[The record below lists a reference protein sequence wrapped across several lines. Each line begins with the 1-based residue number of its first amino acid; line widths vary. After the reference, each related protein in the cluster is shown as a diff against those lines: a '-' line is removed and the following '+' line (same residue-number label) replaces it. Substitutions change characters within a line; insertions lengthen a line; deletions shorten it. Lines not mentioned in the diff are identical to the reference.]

1 MRTAQTGIF
10 GGARD
15 MLGEHMGK
23 NLSHHQVVQ
32 AVNQPRTS
40 NTPLVDIGKAVLSAT
55 GGHPRMVRDALSIAK
70 FTLPVSPFHRRQI
83 ARTGVDNQLKHSVS
97 QVSKKSA

>member
-1 MRTAQTGIF
+1 MGATAQTGIF
-10 GGARD
+10 GGHGG
-15 MLGEHMGK
+15 LGEHLGK
-23 NLSHHQVVQ
+23 NLSHHQVIQ
-32 AVNQPRTS
+32 AVNQVRTS

-55 GGHPRMVRDALSIAK
+55 GGHPKMVRDAVSLAK

-83 ARTGVDNQLKHSVS
+83 ARTGVNNQLKHSVS